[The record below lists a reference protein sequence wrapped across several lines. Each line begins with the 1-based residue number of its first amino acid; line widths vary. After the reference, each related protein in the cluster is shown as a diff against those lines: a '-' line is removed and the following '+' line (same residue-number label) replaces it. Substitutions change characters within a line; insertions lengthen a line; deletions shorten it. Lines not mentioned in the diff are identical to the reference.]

1 MNQKATISNI
11 TAQNEQNNSN
21 IIKIIEPIHLI
32 INKYLKNNSTIQCRK
47 YIQFFPS
54 HLVDRSIWP
63 LMVSSSLFALMI
75 GTVQYFHGYS
85 TGFLLFKAATLL
97 TIIGAGLWW
106 KDVVIE
112 ATFIGHHTKKV
123 RFGIA
128 QGFNLFII
136 SEIMAFLSVFWAYLH
151 SSLSPAVELGSCWP
165 PVGITPLNAF
175 AIPFINTLILLS
187 SGGFIT
193 YAHHALIAKNRK
205 STILGIFITIILAL
219 VFTFLQYVEY
229 TQASFTFADSVFGSA
244 FFATTGL
251 HGLHVLI
258 GTIFIFV
265 QFIRIYNYQLSNGHH
280 LGLEL
285 SILYWH
291 FVDVVWLFLFCVVY
305 YWGGNLS

>member
-1 MNQKATISNI
+1 MNLRETTDNIKNQVFPDFNNVGFKIETMNLIKNKFIKSNNTIH
-11 TAQNEQNNSN
+11 T
-21 IIKIIEPIHLI
+21 
-32 INKYLKNNSTIQCRK
+32 RK
-47 YIQFFPS
+47 WIQFFPS

-63 LMVSSSLFALMI
+63 LMVSASLFSLMI

-85 TGFLLFKAATLL
+85 TGFLLFKVALLL
-97 TIIGAGLWW
+97 TIMGAGLWW
-106 KDVVIE
+106 KDVIIE

-123 RFGIA
+123 RIGIA

-165 PVGITPLNAF
+165 PIGITPLNAF

-205 STILGIFITIILAL
+205 STIIGIFITIVLAL

-229 TQASFTFADSVFGSA
+229 TQASFTFSDSVFGSA
-244 FFATTGL
+244 FFATTG
-251 HGLHVLI
+251 
-258 GTIFIFV
+258 
-265 QFIRIYNYQLSNGHH
+265 Q
-280 LGLEL
+280 
-285 SILYWH
+285 
-291 FVDVVWLFLFCVVY
+291 
-305 YWGGNLS
+305 